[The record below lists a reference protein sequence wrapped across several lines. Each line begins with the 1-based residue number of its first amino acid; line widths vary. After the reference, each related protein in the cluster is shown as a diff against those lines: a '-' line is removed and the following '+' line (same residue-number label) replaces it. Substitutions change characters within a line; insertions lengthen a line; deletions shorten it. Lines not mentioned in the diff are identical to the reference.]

1 MVKQFTTPTVN
12 NATVAAT
19 TAHVTVVVVS
29 TTADMYLLPI
39 NMMLGRRV
47 KLIRRRLKY
56 QMICRN
62 GGGGE
67 Y

>member
-12 NATVAAT
+12 KATVAAT

-56 QMICRN
+56 KMR
-62 GGGGE
+62 
-67 Y
+67 